1 MAMVRDVTVGF
12 RGANNK
18 IEKVSDAVPADW
30 IIGDRDALAEIYD
43 NPKLRTRI
51 SVAEGAAIWAQI
63 GDPYDDTPQAYRI
76 AHF

>member
-1 MAMVRDVTVGF
+1 MVRDVTVGF

-18 IEKVSDAVPADW
+18 IEKVSDAVPAEW
-30 IIGDRDALAEIYD
+30 ITGDRDALAEIYD

-63 GDPYDDTPQAYRI
+63 GDPYDNSPQAYRI
-76 AHF
+76 ASIG